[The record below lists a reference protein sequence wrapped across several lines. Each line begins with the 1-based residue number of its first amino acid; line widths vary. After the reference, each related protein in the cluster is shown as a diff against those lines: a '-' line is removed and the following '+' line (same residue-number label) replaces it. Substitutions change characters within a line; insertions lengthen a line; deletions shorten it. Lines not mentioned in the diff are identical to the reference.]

1 MVVKRH
7 RFVSAMFGS
16 DKIRSQ
22 HDLTCQQRATL
33 MIQTF
38 CILLTLNVVGPPVV
52 EDLNVLDGGNPNG
65 PTWIDWSDPGLMLV
79 HHLNG
84 LTRECLA
91 SREDEVSKLKTA
103 EEWKARQ
110 IKVRQTLDQI
120 LGPWPDRSPL
130 NPRVTG
136 KLRKDGYQV
145 EKIVFE
151 SMPNFFVTGALFI
164 PEGLNEPRP
173 AILKVIGHSA
183 SAFRRDLYQ
192 NVILNL
198 VHKGFVVFAI
208 DPLGQGERLQ
218 YFEPKTGK
226 STVGSATRE
235 HSHAGVQCF
244 LTGRSIARYFIW
256 DGIRAID
263 YLTTRPEVDPN
274 RIGVTGLSGGGTQ
287 SSYIGAV
294 DERVLAVAPTG
305 FITSISRLLGSI
317 GPQDAEQ
324 VFYHGPMLGIDHAD
338 LLEVR
343 APKPTLQVTTTRDF
357 FSIQG
362 ARETAAEVHHAFQ
375 IFGHPERF
383 DQVEDDF
390 GHGFTKQNNE
400 STYEFFQTF
409 LALPGSAEE
418 QLHPFLTEAE
428 LTVTETGQV
437 STAFEGE
444 NVFSINRREA
454 KPLLERLEE
463 SRRDL
468 DQHLPQALSE
478 AARLS
483 GYRNPDAA
491 VAPVFRGQYQREG
504 YRVEKWGVPGEGET
518 ILPTLVFAPDEPG
531 TRSAIIYVH
540 GEGKTTDA
548 AAGGKIEELVRRG
561 YVVAAPDL
569 LGYGE
574 TTYKF
579 RQGHSPVQPFFNALM
594 SGRSV
599 AGINAGDA
607 VRVMEF
613 LQNRDDVKPDQI
625 GAIAIGDVGPAL
637 LHATAMEQ
645 QIQWL
650 VLVDSLLDYQSIVNH
665 ELYGVNANSLVAG
678 ALGAYDLPDL
688 LASITPRRVAVVQ
701 PRTHQQETATND
713 QIASS
718 LGFVQTHAKD
728 RLRVE
733 TEATDL
739 LKLVHWCVAP

>member
-1 MVVKRH
+1 M
-7 RFVSAMFGS
+7 
-16 DKIRSQ
+16 IN
-22 HDLTCQQRATL
+22 TL
-33 MIQTF
+33 LL
-38 CILLTLNVVGPPVV
+38 LLTFNVVGPPVV

-65 PTWIDWSDPGLMLV
+65 PTWIDWNDPGLMLV
-79 HHLNG
+79 QHLNG

-91 SREDEVSKLKTA
+91 AREDEVSSLKTA
-103 EEWKARQ
+103 EDWKTRQ
-110 IKVRQTLDQI
+110 TKVRQTLDQI
-120 LGPWPDRSPL
+120 LGPWPDRTPL
-130 NPRVTG
+130 NPQVTG
-136 KLRKDGYQV
+136 TLQKDGYRV

-151 SMPNFFVTGALFI
+151 SMPDFYVTGALFI
-164 PEGLNEPRP
+164 PDGLEEPRP

-183 SAFRRDLYQ
+183 QAFRRDLYQ

-218 YFEPKTGK
+218 YFDPQTGK
-226 STVGSATRE
+226 STVGSSTKE

-244 LTGRSIARYFIW
+244 LMGRSIARYFTW

-263 YLTTRPEVDPN
+263 YLLTRPEVDPN

-294 DERVLAVAPTG
+294 DQRVRAVAPTG
-305 FITSISRLLGSI
+305 YITSISRLLGSI

-324 VFYHGPMLGIDHAD
+324 VFYHGPLLGIDHAD

-362 ARETAAEVHHAFQ
+362 ARETAAEVRHAFR
-375 IFGHPERF
+375 ILGHPERF

-409 LALPGSAEE
+409 LELPGNPVE
-418 QLHPFLTEAE
+418 QTYPFLTEAE
-428 LTVTETGQV
+428 LTVTQTGQV
-437 STAFEGE
+437 STALESE
-444 NVFSINRREA
+444 NVFSIHRREA
-454 KPLLERLEE
+454 QPMLERLIE
-463 SRRDL
+463 SRREMG
-468 DQHLPQALSE
+468 QHLPQALSE

-483 GYRNPDAA
+483 GYRKPDASM
-491 VAPVFRGQYQREG
+491 APVFRGQYQREG
-504 YRVEKWGVPGEGET
+504 YRVQKWGVPGEGET
-518 ILPTLVFAPDEPG
+518 IIPTLVFAPDEPG
-531 TRSAIIYVH
+531 ARPAVIYVH
-540 GEGKTTDA
+540 SDGKTTDA

-574 TTYKF
+574 TAYKF
-579 RQGHSPVQPFFNALM
+579 RQGHASVQPFFNALM

-599 AGINAGDA
+599 AGINAGDV
-607 VRVMEF
+607 VRVVEF
-613 LQNRDDVKPDQI
+613 LQDRDDVKPDQI

-637 LHATAMEQ
+637 LHAAAFEQ

-650 VLVDSLLDYQSIVNH
+650 VLVDSLLDYQSIVDH
-665 ELYGVNANSLVAG
+665 ELYDVNANSLVAG
-678 ALGAYDLPDL
+678 ALTAYDLPDL
-688 LASITPRRVAVVQ
+688 LASITPRRVAVKQ
-701 PRTHQQETATND
+701 PRTHLRTAATND
-713 QIASS
+713 EITSS
-718 LGFVQTHAKD
+718 LGFVQQHAKD

-733 TEATDL
+733 TVASDL
-739 LKLVHWCVAP
+739 LKLVEWCVAR

>member
-1 MVVKRH
+1 M
-7 RFVSAMFGS
+7 
-16 DKIRSQ
+16 IN
-22 HDLTCQQRATL
+22 TL
-33 MIQTF
+33 LF
-38 CILLTLNVVGPPVV
+38 LLTFNVVGPPVV

-65 PTWIDWSDPGLMLV
+65 PTWIDWNDPGLMLV
-79 HHLNG
+79 QHLNG

-91 SREDEVSKLKTA
+91 AREDEVSSLKTA
-103 EEWKARQ
+103 EDWKARQ
-110 IKVRQTLDQI
+110 TKVRQTLDQV
-120 LGPWPDRSPL
+120 LGPWPDRTPL
-130 NPRVTG
+130 NPQVTG
-136 KLRKDGYQV
+136 TLQKDGYRV

-151 SMPNFFVTGALFI
+151 SMPDFYVTGALFI
-164 PEGLNEPRP
+164 PEGLEEPRP

-183 SAFRRDLYQ
+183 QAFRRDLYQ

-198 VHKGFVVFAI
+198 VHKGFVVFTI

-218 YFEPKTGK
+218 YFDPQTGK
-226 STVGSATRE
+226 STVGSSTKE

-244 LTGRSIARYFIW
+244 LTGRSIARYFTW

-263 YLTTRPEVDPN
+263 YLLTRPEVDPN

-294 DERVLAVAPTG
+294 DQRVHAVAPTG
-305 FITSISRLLGSI
+305 YITSISRLLGSI

-324 VFYHGPMLGIDHAD
+324 VFYHGPLLGIDHAD

-362 ARETAAEVHHAFQ
+362 ARETAAEVRQAFR
-375 IFGHPERF
+375 ILGHPERF

-409 LALPGSAEE
+409 LELPGNPEE
-418 QLHPFLTEAE
+418 QTYPFLTEAE
-428 LTVTETGQV
+428 LTVTQTGQV
-437 STAFEGE
+437 STALESE

-454 KPLLERLEE
+454 QPMLERLIE

-468 DQHLPQALSE
+468 GQHLPQALSE
-478 AARLS
+478 AAKLS
-483 GYRNPDAA
+483 GYRKPDASM
-491 VAPVFRGQYQREG
+491 APVFRGQYQREG
-504 YRVEKWGVPGEGET
+504 YRVQKWGVPGEGET
-518 ILPTLVFAPDEPG
+518 IISTLVFTPDEPG
-531 TRSAIIYVH
+531 ARPAIIYAH
-540 GEGKTTDA
+540 SDGKTTDA

-574 TTYKF
+574 TAYKF
-579 RQGHSPVQPFFNALM
+579 RQGHASVQPFFNALM

-613 LQNRDDVKPDQI
+613 LQDRDDVKPNQI

-637 LHATAMEQ
+637 LHAAAFEQ

-650 VLVDSLLDYQSIVNH
+650 VLVDSLLDYQSIVDH
-665 ELYGVNANSLVAG
+665 ELYDVNANSLVAG
-678 ALGAYDLPDL
+678 ALTAYDLPDL

-701 PRTHQQETATND
+701 PRTHLQTAATND
-713 QIASS
+713 EITSS
-718 LGFVQTHAKD
+718 LGFVQQHAKD

-733 TEATDL
+733 TEAADL
-739 LKLVHWCVAP
+739 LKLVEWCVAP

>member
-1 MVVKRH
+1 M
-7 RFVSAMFGS
+7 
-16 DKIRSQ
+16 IN
-22 HDLTCQQRATL
+22 TL
-33 MIQTF
+33 LF
-38 CILLTLNVVGPPVV
+38 LLTFNVVGPPVV
-52 EDLNVLDGGNPNG
+52 EDLNVLDGGNPNA
-65 PTWIDWSDPGLMLV
+65 PSWIDWNDPGLMLA

-91 SREDEVSKLKTA
+91 AREDEVSALKTA
-103 EEWKARQ
+103 EDWKARQ
-110 IKVRQTLDQI
+110 TKVRQTLDQI
-120 LGPWPDRSPL
+120 LGPWPDRTPL
-130 NPRVTG
+130 NPQVTG
-136 KLRKDGYQV
+136 TLQKDGYRV

-151 SMPNFFVTGALFI
+151 SMPHFYVTGALFI
-164 PEGLNEPRP
+164 PDGLEEPRP

-183 SAFRRDLYQ
+183 QAFRRDLYQ

-198 VHKGFVVFAI
+198 VHKGFVVFTI

-218 YFEPKTGK
+218 SFDPQTGK
-226 STVGSATRE
+226 STVGSSTKE

-244 LTGRSIARYFIW
+244 LTGRSIARYFTW

-263 YLTTRPEVDPN
+263 YLLTRPEVDPN

-294 DERVLAVAPTG
+294 DQRVHAVAPTG
-305 FITSISRLLGSI
+305 YITSISRLLGSI

-324 VFYHGPMLGIDHAD
+324 VFYHGPLLGIDHAD

-362 ARETAAEVHHAFQ
+362 ARETAAEVRHAFR
-375 IFGHPERF
+375 ILGHPERF

-409 LALPGSAEE
+409 LELPGNPEE
-418 QLHPFLTEAE
+418 QTYPFLTEAE
-428 LTVTETGQV
+428 LTVTQTGQV
-437 STAFEGE
+437 STALESE

-454 KPLLERLEE
+454 QPMLERLIE
-463 SRRDL
+463 SRRDFF
-468 DQHLPQALSE
+468 QHLPQALSE

-483 GYRNPDAA
+483 GYRKPDAT

-504 YRVEKWGVPGEGET
+504 YRVQKWGVPGEGET
-518 ILPTLVFAPDEPG
+518 IIPTLVFAPDEPG
-531 TRSAIIYVH
+531 AWPAIIYVR
-540 GEGKTTDA
+540 GDGKTTDA

-574 TTYKF
+574 TAYKF
-579 RQGHSPVQPFFNALM
+579 RQGHASVQPFFNALM

-599 AGINAGDA
+599 AGINAGDV

-613 LQNRDDVKPDQI
+613 LQDRDDVKPDQI

-637 LHATAMEQ
+637 LHAAAFEQ

-650 VLVDSLLDYQSIVNH
+650 VLVDSLLDYQSIVDH
-665 ELYGVNANSLVAG
+665 ELYDVNANSLVAG
-678 ALGAYDLPDL
+678 ALTSYDLPDL
-688 LASITPRRVAVVQ
+688 LASITPRRVAVAQ
-701 PRTHQQETATND
+701 PRTHLRTAATND
-713 QIASS
+713 EITSS
-718 LGFVQTHAKD
+718 LGFVQQHAKD

-733 TEATDL
+733 TEAADL
-739 LKLVHWCVAP
+739 LKLVEWCVAR